1 MPQSRKRSRKK
12 APAAASAMPAE
23 FVDLGQLLAQLARG
37 IGGKTGAAAD
47 ALDRAQEI
55 AFDAMEAEDRAT
67 RIALARK
74 ALAVSPLCSD
84 GHLILALEEEDPEQA
99 LALCRRAVEAGAE
112 ALGKAVFEE
121 DAGHFW
127 GLIETR
133 PYMRARC
140 QLAMLLWDAG
150 EQDEAIG
157 HYRDMLRLNPN
168 DNQGIRYLL
177 VDALLAAGRDAE
189 AGGLLND
196 YGKEGSAAWTWS
208 AALLA
213 YRRHGKGAESLKALQ
228 IALKSNRH
236 VPDYLLGRVRRPE
249 MLPEFIGMGDRNEAV
264 AYVERADAAWGTKGA
279 KDWLSAVLARGQP
292 PRAGRPDAA
301 DEPLDPDRIDEAVL
315 ALLYL
320 GRHDGDRAWKG
331 FDWDAMDRLHEK
343 GLISNPTSKAKSV
356 VFTEEG
362 AEAAK
367 AACRRLFST
376 R

>member
-1 MPQSRKRSRKK
+1 MPVSRKRNRKK
-12 APAAASAMPAE
+12 APAAPSAMPAGL
-23 FVDLGQLLAQLARG
+23 VDLAGLLAQLGRG
-37 IGGKTGAAAD
+37 IGGRGADD
-47 ALDRAQEI
+47 ALDRAQSI
-55 AFDAMEAEDRAT
+55 AFDAMEAEDEAT

-84 GHLILALEEEDPEQA
+84 GYLILALEEEDPGQA
-99 LALCRRAVEAGAE
+99 LALCRQAVEAGTE

-127 GLIETR
+127 GLVETR

-150 EQDEAIG
+150 ERDEAID

-177 VDALLAAGRDAE
+177 VDALLASGRDAE
-189 AGGLLND
+189 VGRLLKD
-196 YGKEGSAAWTWS
+196 YGEEGSAAWTWS

-228 IALKSNRH
+228 AALKSNKH
-236 VPDYLLGRVRRPE
+236 VPDYLLGKVRMPK
-249 MLPEFIGMGDRNEAV
+249 MLPDFIGIGDRNEAV
-264 AYVERADAAWGTKGA
+264 AYVDRADAAWGATKGA
-279 KDWLSAVLARGQP
+279 KDWLSAVLARGQA
-292 PRAGRPDAA
+292 PRTGGPAAPD
-301 DEPLDPDRIDEAVL
+301 ESLDSDRVDEAVL
-315 ALLYL
+315 ALLHL
-320 GRHDGDRAWKG
+320 GLHDGNRAWKG
-331 FDWDAMDRLHEK
+331 FDWDALDRLHEK
-343 GLISNPTSKAKSV
+343 GLISNPASKTKSV
-356 VFTEEG
+356 VFSEEG